1 MAKILV
7 ANKFYYQRG
16 GDCIYTIDLVGLLQS
31 HGHDVA
37 VFAMQH
43 PETLQTPWNK
53 YFPEEVK
60 FGMGVSSFKAIL
72 RPFGTADVIQ
82 KFNAL
87 LDDFKP
93 DIVHLNNIHSQ
104 LSPVIAEV
112 AHSRGIK
119 VFWTLHDHK
128 LLCSR
133 YDCLRNGTICEQ
145 CLDNLHN
152 VVKHKCL
159 KNSYIASSIAYFE
172 AKKWNRDRLEKCT
185 DQFIAPS
192 QYMLKK
198 MQSGRFT
205 SSKITQL
212 YHFVDEKKYENAD
225 YEKEDYYCFVGRLSP
240 EKGVATLIEAATQ
253 LPYKL
258 KIVGDGPLKDELVTR
273 VDKNAF
279 VEFLGFK
286 SWEEVKT
293 IVGKARFIVVPSECN
308 EILGLV
314 ALEAL
319 CLGTPVLGARIGGI
333 PELIEEGF
341 SGMAFESR
349 NVEDL
354 KAKIE
359 MMWNA
364 RFNYEALA
372 ECSQQKYGSESYY
385 RQLMNIYKQSV

>member
-7 ANKFYYQRG
+7 ANKFYYPRG
-16 GDCIYTIDLVGLLQS
+16 GDCIYTIDLVRLLQS

-43 PETLQTPWNK
+43 PETLQTAWNE

-60 FGMGVSSFKAIL
+60 FGMAASSFKAVL
-72 RPFGTADVIQ
+72 RPFGAADVIQ

-112 AHSRGIK
+112 AHSRGVK

-128 LLCSR
+128 LLCPR
-133 YDCLRNGTICEQ
+133 YDCLRNGMICEQ
-145 CLDNLHN
+145 CLESPYN

-159 KNSYIASSIAYFE
+159 KNSYIASTIAYLE
-172 AKKWNRDRLEKCT
+172 AKKWNRERLEKCT
-185 DQFIAPS
+185 DRFIAPS
-192 QYMLKK
+192 LYMLKK
-198 MQSGRFT
+198 MNSGKFS
-205 SSKITQL
+205 SSKLTQL
-212 YHFVDEKKYENAD
+212 YHFVDKKKYEKVD

-240 EKGVATLIEAATQ
+240 EKGVATLIEAVGQ

-258 KIVGDGPLKDELVTR
+258 KIVGDGPLKEELMAKVN
-273 VDKNAF
+273 KNVL

-286 SWEEVKT
+286 SWKEVKA
-293 IVGKARFIVVPSECN
+293 IVSKARFIVVPSECN
-308 EILGLV
+308 EVLGLV

-319 CLGTPVLGARIGGI
+319 CVGTPVLGARIGGI
-333 PELIEEGF
+333 PELIEDGF
-341 SGMAFESR
+341 SGMTFESR
-349 NVEDL
+349 NVDDL
-354 KAKIE
+354 KAKIN

-364 RFNYEALA
+364 RFDYEALA
-372 ECSQQKYGSESYY
+372 EYSQQKYGAESYY
-385 RQLMNIYKQSV
+385 RQLMNIYEQLV

>member
-7 ANKFYYQRG
+7 VNKFYYRRG

-60 FGMGVSSFKAIL
+60 FGLGTSSFKAIL

-112 AHSRGIK
+112 AHGRGIK

-128 LLCSR
+128 LLCPR

-159 KNSYIASSIAYFE
+159 KNSYIASFIAYFE

-198 MQSGRFT
+198 MKSGRFT
-205 SSKITQL
+205 SPKITQL
-212 YHFVDEKKYENAD
+212 YHFVDEKKYENVD
-225 YEKEDYYCFVGRLSP
+225 YKKEDYYCFVGRLSP
-240 EKGVATLIEAATQ
+240 EKGVATLIEAVAQ

-258 KIVGDGPLKDELVTR
+258 KIV
-273 VDKNAF
+273 NAMKF
-279 VEFLGFK
+279 
-286 SWEEVKT
+286 W
-293 IVGKARFIVVPSECN
+293 
-308 EILGLV
+308 
-314 ALEAL
+314 
-319 CLGTPVLGARIGGI
+319 
-333 PELIEEGF
+333 
-341 SGMAFESR
+341 
-349 NVEDL
+349 DL
-354 KAKIE
+354 
-359 MMWNA
+359 
-364 RFNYEALA
+364 
-372 ECSQQKYGSESYY
+372 
-385 RQLMNIYKQSV
+385 

>member
-119 VFWTLHDHK
+119 VFGHYTIINYFVLVMIVYEMGRFANNVW
-128 LLCSR
+128 
-133 YDCLRNGTICEQ
+133 TIC
-145 CLDNLHN
+145 
-152 VVKHKCL
+152 
-159 KNSYIASSIAYFE
+159 I
-172 AKKWNRDRLEKCT
+172 
-185 DQFIAPS
+185 
-192 QYMLKK
+192 M
-198 MQSGRFT
+198 
-205 SSKITQL
+205 
-212 YHFVDEKKYENAD
+212 
-225 YEKEDYYCFVGRLSP
+225 
-240 EKGVATLIEAATQ
+240 
-253 LPYKL
+253 
-258 KIVGDGPLKDELVTR
+258 
-273 VDKNAF
+273 
-279 VEFLGFK
+279 
-286 SWEEVKT
+286 
-293 IVGKARFIVVPSECN
+293 
-308 EILGLV
+308 
-314 ALEAL
+314 
-319 CLGTPVLGARIGGI
+319 
-333 PELIEEGF
+333 
-341 SGMAFESR
+341 
-349 NVEDL
+349 
-354 KAKIE
+354 
-359 MMWNA
+359 
-364 RFNYEALA
+364 
-372 ECSQQKYGSESYY
+372 
-385 RQLMNIYKQSV
+385 

>member
-1 MAKILV
+1 MARILV
-7 ANKFYYQRG
+7 ANKFYYPRG

-60 FGMGVSSFKAIL
+60 FGMGVSSFKAVM

-104 LSPVIAEV
+104 LSPVIAEL

-119 VFWTLHDHK
+119 VFWTLHDYK
-128 LLCSR
+128 LLCPR
-133 YDCLRNGTICEQ
+133 YDCLQNGTICER

-152 VVKHKCL
+152 VVKYKCL
-159 KNSYIASSIAYFE
+159 KHSYIASSIAYLE
-172 AKKWNRDRLEKCT
+172 ARKWNRDRLEKCT

-192 QYMLKK
+192 QFMLGK
-198 MQSGRFT
+198 MKSGGFS

-212 YHFVDEKKYENAD
+212 YHFVDKKKYVNVD
-225 YEKEDYYCFVGRLSP
+225 YNKEDYYCYVGRLSS
-240 EKGVATLIEAATQ
+240 EKGVTTLIEAANQ

-258 KIVGDGPLKDELVTR
+258 KIVGDGPLKDELAAKVNK
-273 VDKNAF
+273 DASID
-279 VEFLGFK
+279 FLGFK

-293 IVGKARFIVVPSECN
+293 IVSKARFIVVPSEWY
-308 EILGLV
+308 EVLGLV
-314 ALEAL
+314 IIEAE
-319 CLGTPVLGARIGGI
+319 CVGTPILGARIGAI
-333 PELIEEGF
+333 PELIEENVN
-341 SGMAFESR
+341 GMYFESR
-349 NVEDL
+349 NVSDL
-354 KAKIE
+354 SGKITE
-359 MMWNA
+359 MFNA
-364 RFNYEALA
+364 SFDYQAIAERAQKKLSAETYYEHLI
-372 ECSQQKYGSESYY
+372 KVYD
-385 RQLMNIYKQSV
+385 L